1 MESRIQEYFY
11 YTLPCSKCKKT
22 YRTIK
27 VDLSIFDD
35 EGNCSLTE
43 LQRMEDRWRF
53 YCLDCEDFNCIDFNT
68 FVNKTTILLLKKKV
82 SLSWRLVTIAKEIDK
97 IETEIV
103 EIQFLIDKNRLETDL
118 LVSFSKINL

>member
-11 YTLPCSKCKKT
+11 YTLLCCKCKKT

-82 SLSWRLVTIAKEIDK
+82 SLSWRFVAIAKESDK
-97 IETEIV
+97 IKEEIEEV
-103 EIQFLIDKNRLETDL
+103 KFLSEKNRLETDL
-118 LVSFSKINL
+118 ISYFSKIKL